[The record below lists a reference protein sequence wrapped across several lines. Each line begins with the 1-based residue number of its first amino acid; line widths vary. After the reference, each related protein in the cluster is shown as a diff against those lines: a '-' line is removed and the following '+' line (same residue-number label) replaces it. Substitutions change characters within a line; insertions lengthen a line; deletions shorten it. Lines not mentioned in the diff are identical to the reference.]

1 MFRKLLF
8 LATLSLFLGLI
19 INSSAV
25 ADLIA
30 SYDFEGDFK
39 DSSDNGLH
47 GKQNGDASII
57 KDADR
62 KSQVLSLDGKDD
74 YVNIGNDK
82 RFNWNGAF
90 SACFWMKVT
99 LWQANWDTVL

>member
-1 MFRKLLF
+1 MVQKLLYF
-8 LATLSLFLGLI
+8 ATLSLLLGLI

-25 ADLIA
+25 ADLIV

-39 DSSDNGLH
+39 DDSGNGLH

-62 KSQVLSLDGKDD
+62 KNQVQSGVLSPPPE
-74 YVNIGNDK
+74 N
-82 RFNWNGAF
+82 
-90 SACFWMKVT
+90 SASIADSFRARILLVSH
-99 LWQANWDTVL
+99 